1 MSYGIRCVALLLVI
15 VAAGCGAADPAE
27 RYLGT
32 WTFASGTDN
41 VSCPN
46 GNTAAKLSGNVT
58 VKRATDG
65 SLLVL
70 DPEGCNFTYA
80 LDGQSAK
87 TNARSCTFPVP
98 ELGAGVTAAAG
109 RGGFWPGGGTL
120 MDAPA
125 GNTGVGLALVAATRG
140 YRLVCVMPEKMS
152 PDKRRQLETLG
163 ARVIITPNRPLGDA
177 ENFQTVAAQL

>member
-1 MSYGIRCVALLLVI
+1 MAYGIRFVALLLFVT
-15 VAAGCGAADPAE
+15 GCGAADPAD
-27 RYLGT
+27 RYMGT

-46 GNTAAKLSGNVT
+46 GNSAAKLSGNVT
-58 VKRATDG
+58 IKRATDG

-98 ELGAGVTAAAG
+98 ELGAGVTAAATYDTITLATSDG
-109 RGGFWPGGGTL
+109 KSMDDTFSGSVVYNASTGMLNCVFSGT
-120 MDAPA
+120 
-125 GNTGVGLALVAATRG
+125 AT
-140 YRLVCVMPEKMS
+140 LTKLSE
-152 PDKRRQLETLG
+152 Q
-163 ARVIITPNRPLGDA
+163 
-177 ENFQTVAAQL
+177 